1 MHHQEVDMEQQE
13 VSNMFKVGDKVRIR
27 EDLIPNTRYGK
38 VWFVIDMI
46 DCLGKEAT
54 IIDIDLDCL
63 YLDIDNSS
71 YSWSEEMLI
80 QIVKTELVLNESKT
94 DKFIND
100 RILTYL
106 KKNAD
111 YGNSADMSMEMFG
124 SVAYAVRM
132 SDKVNRIE
140 SLASKEAEVNDEK
153 IEDTILD
160 LVNYLVMYVSYG
172 TDKPRL
178 LSMIEE
184 FYELVRNPE
193 KYLKNLDILF
203 RNTSDNKLTLK
214 PATLKYIA
222 DYIKVLVK

>member
-1 MHHQEVDMEQQE
+1 
-13 VSNMFKVGDKVRIR
+13 MFNIGDKVRVK
-27 EDLIPNTRYGK
+27 EGLIPNIDYDTVYFNKEMEEYVGKFATITSITYYGYT
-38 VWFVIDMI
+38 IDLDGGDNCWSDGM
-46 DCLGKEAT
+46 LETVKEAT
-54 IIDIDLDCL
+54 TK
-63 YLDIDNSS
+63 
-71 YSWSEEMLI
+71 M
-80 QIVKTELVLNESKT
+80 IVDYNKA

-124 SVAYAVRM
+124 AVAYAVRM

-178 LSMIEE
+178 LSIIEE

-193 KYLKNLDILF
+193 KYLKKLDILF

-214 PATLKYIA
+214 PATLKYIS

>member
-1 MHHQEVDMEQQE
+1 
-13 VSNMFKVGDKVRIR
+13 MFKVGDKVRVK
-27 EDLIPNTRYGK
+27 EGLIPNICYNQ
-38 VWFVIDMI
+38 VWFNKEMEEYVGRFATITSVTYYGYTIDLDSGDNCWSKEM
-46 DCLGKEAT
+46 LEPVKEAT
-54 IIDIDLDCL
+54 TVPTKMVVDS
-63 YLDIDNSS
+63 NK
-71 YSWSEEMLI
+71 
-80 QIVKTELVLNESKT
+80 V

-124 SVAYAVRM
+124 AVAYAVRM

-140 SLASKEAEVNDEK
+140 SLVGKEAEVDDEK

-160 LVNYLVMYVSYG
+160 LVNYYVMYASYR

-184 FYELVRNPE
+184 FYKLVKDPE
-193 KYLKNLDILF
+193 SYLSGIDVLF
-203 RNTSDNKLTLK
+203 RLESDNKLTLK